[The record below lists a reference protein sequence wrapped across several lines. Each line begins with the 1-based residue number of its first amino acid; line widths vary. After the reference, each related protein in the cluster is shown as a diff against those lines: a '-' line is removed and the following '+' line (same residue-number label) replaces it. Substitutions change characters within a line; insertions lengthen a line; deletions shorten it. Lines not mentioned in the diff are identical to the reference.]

1 MQKLQYEWSD
11 NDVTNSSQKDK
22 KENHE
27 DWKYVK
33 GFYFL
38 NERKVGGNKCLTNVL
53 LAKLGDDSCWQS
65 TRNCQEDS
73 D

>member
-27 DWKYVK
+27 DWKIC
-33 GFYFL
+33 
-38 NERKVGGNKCLTNVL
+38 ERILFP
-53 LAKLGDDSCWQS
+53 
-65 TRNCQEDS
+65 
-73 D
+73 